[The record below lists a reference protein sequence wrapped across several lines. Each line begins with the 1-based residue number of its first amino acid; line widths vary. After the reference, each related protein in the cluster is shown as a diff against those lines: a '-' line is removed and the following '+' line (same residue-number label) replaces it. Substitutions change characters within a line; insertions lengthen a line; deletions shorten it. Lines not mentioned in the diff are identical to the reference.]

1 MLLCGEMVKTI
12 RRADDTRSRDQGLTE
27 AGSSRE
33 GVRMGLFG
41 ASQAIA
47 FGIGGF
53 AGTVL
58 ADVSRLVLGSPV
70 MAYATVFAVEACFF
84 IAAALLAAAV
94 GNKDGF
100 GAAANPLVLAA
111 RHQASGS

>member
-1 MLLCGEMVKTI
+1 VAAIGSMFSM
-12 RRADDTRSRDQGLTE
+12 
-27 AGSSRE
+27 AGSGETRE

-58 ADVSRLVLGSPV
+58 ADAVRLITGSPAL
-70 MAYATVFAVEACFF
+70 AYAGVFAIEALLF
-84 IAAALLAAAV
+84 LAAAV
-94 GNKDGF
+94 LAGRGPVYGKT
-100 GAAANPLVLAA
+100 ANPLVLAA
-111 RHQASGS
+111 RQQASGG